1 MKTRLIT
8 VLISLSA
15 ISMALLRA
23 ADNFQIISSRDGIS
37 NNAILTLCQDDKGYI
52 WMGTC
57 DGLNRWDGNEM
68 RIYPYDWEG
77 AEDLSGRFIGKIV
90 KTTDGLFV
98 INNNHGVDIFDPVSL
113 KVLKH
118 PEITFS
124 RKIAAGDRRR
134 IVLAGRD
141 SIHVYNP
148 DKDRFIAVPA
158 PDGYDL
164 SSVHDINVTADGS
177 LCVFDIVQGIV
188 TYGIDITGE
197 KPLLSLRHI
206 RKNESS
212 PLAKSFNNGDKAFLF
227 YRDGTLYEYN
237 TGTGK
242 MTYIFNLADEIHYRG
257 WPSGIVRAG
266 EDIIITYPTTGA
278 LRLRHET
285 LIPGHYVKEV
295 LDINCG
301 VFMAVKD
308 NRQDIVWFA
317 TDGKGLIKMFDSPY
331 ELKDYRIDKFKADI
345 RMPVRS
351 LYFKDGH
358 LWFGT
363 KGDGLTDI
371 CNRGAPQ
378 TGDDVTTRRFTVSD
392 SDLAENS
399 VYAIASSSR
408 PLLWIGNNSATINY
422 YSFRDKRLHSI
433 YTGDILNSVHG
444 IYESSPD
451 SLWISTTGKGVFLA
465 TVEGGDFP
473 HFGKIREID
482 LGEQFRS
489 DPMFFAMHPQDKD
502 VIWFG
507 HKGQG
512 AASYNVRTGKA
523 RTFDLS
529 VLGKLT
535 YNDVY
540 AITTDDNGNVWFGTG
555 EGVIRMWDSGMEMIE
570 GTRGAIHAIANDGKG
585 GIWASGNSGLF
596 RISAKEGTVKNYG
609 YSSGLETVEFSDG
622 AMYVDDEGSIWFG
635 GIDGIV
641 RISGDKEIAPSS
653 FHPEL
658 EFREM
663 EIDGVLTP
671 ICNLEKDGTVVL
683 RHDQMLT
690 RLIFGA
696 IDYINGQD
704 YVFRWRIRELQG
716 QWRENDNALEFTR
729 LRPGTYTVDVCYNDK
744 ATGYSSGISTLTIK
758 IRAPWYSSV
767 LAKICYTLIFLI
779 GAILLTRH
787 FFIRHKKRKEMRQKE
802 MKEEFRKKQQDS
814 IINVLSDI
822 AEEFSVPIT
831 LIYGNCRLI
840 MEKDKMKKHFPTEI
854 NSILQNAIRLKNLS
868 SLIDGIGSKSESV
881 MELLNVSELT
891 DAIVSPFRQEAGK
904 NGCTLTVDIPQSVIW
919 AIDKKAWSIATNLIA
934 GFLVQNTDPHG
945 NLSMSLHTENDSLEL
960 ILSSDSFAIDK
971 DVIDCALSRDGI
983 TRWEEKSFAG
993 LHINRFSISI
1003 LNELLSRFNASVTA
1017 ESPEENT
1024 IVFIIKVA
1032 RNTVS
1037 ETSGDSRPL
1046 EFVEEGIRFPESE
1059 SSGKEKIF
1067 DTSKNT
1073 LMVIN
1078 GGDAVSRFIV
1088 NALADTYNI
1097 SAPESAAKAMEMLDK
1112 NHPDLIICGS
1122 GDIESSS
1129 LLRNIKENNV
1139 TNHIPVILIVSGH
1152 RQNILKEVL
1161 NLADA
1166 CLPIPFEIETLR
1178 TTISQLISRNKV
1190 LKAYYMSPMSNYKM
1204 SEGKMLHNEDKE
1216 FVDKIYNLIYQ
1227 NVSNPDLSP
1236 KFIADE
1242 MGLSLRNLYRR
1253 TETLMDTKISA
1264 LIKDYRLSVAANLLT
1279 TDKMPVDEV
1288 IYKTGFVNRGTFF
1301 RLFSEK
1307 YGMTPKKYMTRPR
1320 NDQEDGGPGTG
1331 Q

>member
-1 MKTRLIT
+1 MRLIPA
-8 VLISLSA
+8 LISLMA
-15 ISMALLRA
+15 ISGTWLRA
-23 ADNFQIISSRDGIS
+23 ADNIQIISSRDGIS

-77 AEDLSGRFIGKIV
+77 AEDLSGRFIGKIL
-90 KTTDGLFV
+90 KTADGLFV
-98 INNNHGVDIFDPVSL
+98 INNNHGVDIFDPLSL
-113 KVLKH
+113 KVKKH
-118 PEITFS
+118 PEITFR
-124 RKIAAGDRRR
+124 RKIAAGDSRQ
-134 IVLAGRD
+134 IIIAGRD
-141 SIHVYNP
+141 SILVYNP
-148 DKDRFIAVPA
+148 EQDLFLPAPVPA
-158 PDGYDL
+158 IYNFAT
-164 SSVHDINVTADGS
+164 VHDINVAGDGS
-177 LCVFDIVQGIV
+177 LCVFDIEKGIM
-188 TYGIDITGE
+188 TFAIEFTDG
-197 KPLLSLRHI
+197 KPQLRLESI
-206 RKNESS
+206 RENDGVL
-212 PLAKSFNNGDKAFLF
+212 LAKSFNNGEKTFLF
-227 YRDGTLYEYN
+227 YRDGTLYEYCA
-237 TGTGK
+237 GTDDL
-242 MTYIFNLADEIHYRG
+242 TYIFDLREEINYRG

-266 EDIIITYPTTGA
+266 DDIIVSYPTTGA
-278 LRLRHET
+278 LRLNHVKSV
-285 LIPGHYVKEV
+285 PGHYVKEE

-301 VFMAVKD
+301 VFTAIRD
-308 NRQDIVWFA
+308 NKQDIVWFG

-331 ELKDYRIDKFKADI
+331 ELKDYRIDSFKEKI

-351 LYFKDGH
+351 LYFRDNH

-363 KGDGLTDI
+363 KGDGLIDI
-371 CNRGAPQ
+371 SNMGKA
-378 TGDDVTTRRFTVSD
+378 TSGDDVTIRRFTVSD

-408 PLLWIGNNSATINY
+408 PLLWIGNNSSTINY
-422 YSFRDKRLHSI
+422 YSFRDNRIHSI
-433 YTGDILNSVHG
+433 STKGILDSVHG

-451 SLWISTTGKGVFLA
+451 SLWISTTGRGVFLA
-465 TVEGGDFP
+465 IVEGGDYPRFRE
-473 HFGKIREID
+473 IREIN
-482 LGEQFRS
+482 LGEQFKS

-502 VIWFG
+502 AIWFG

-512 AASYNVRTGKA
+512 AACYDIRTGKS

-529 VLGKLT
+529 ALGKLT

-540 AITTDDNGNVWFGTG
+540 AITSDENGNIWFGTG
-555 EGVIRMWDSGMEMIE
+555 EGVIRMWESEMELIE
-570 GTRGAIHAIANDGKG
+570 GTRGAIHAIANDGEG

-622 AMYVDDEGSIWFG
+622 AMFVDDDGSIWFG

-641 RISGDKEIAPSS
+641 RISLETDTSISS
-653 FHPEL
+653 YHPVL

-663 EIDGVLTP
+663 DIDGVLTP
-671 ICNLEKDGTVVL
+671 ICNLEKDGTVSL

-690 RLIFGA
+690 RLFFGA

-704 YVFRWRIRELQG
+704 YVFRWRIREMQDY
-716 QWRENDNALEFTR
+716 WRESGNSIEFTR
-729 LRPGTYTVDVCYNDK
+729 LHPGSYKVDVCYIDK
-744 ATGYSSGISTLTIK
+744 ATGYTSGISTITIRV
-758 IRAPWYSSV
+758 RAPWYSST
-767 LAKICYTLIFLI
+767 LAKTGYILLVLL
-779 GAILLTRH
+779 GAVLLTRH
-787 FFIRHKKRKEMRQKE
+787 LFIRHRKRKERRQE
-802 MKEEFRKKQQDS
+802 AMKEEFRKRQQDS

-840 MEKDKMKKHFPTEI
+840 MEKDRMKKHFPAEI

-868 SLIDGIGSKSESV
+868 SLIDGIGSKNDSA

-891 DAIVSPFRQEAGK
+891 DAIVSPFRHEAER
-904 NGCTLTVDIPQSVIW
+904 NGCTLTVDIPQSLIW
-919 AIDKKAWSIATNLIA
+919 AIDKKSWSIATNLIA
-934 GFLVQNTDPHG
+934 GFLVQNTGPHG
-945 NLSMSLHTENDSLEL
+945 KLSMSLNTDNDNLEL
-960 ILSSDSFAIDK
+960 ILSSDSFSIGK
-971 DVIDCALSRDGI
+971 NVIDSALKKDGI
-983 TRWEEKSFAG
+983 ARWEEKTFEG
-993 LHINRFSISI
+993 LHINRFSIPI

-1017 ESPEENT
+1017 ESPEEHS

-1032 RNTVS
+1032 KNAVS
-1037 ETSGDSRPL
+1037 ETAEDSRPL
-1046 EFVEEGIRFPESE
+1046 EFVEEEIRFPESE
-1059 SSGKEKIF
+1059 SAREQKIF

-1073 LMVIN
+1073 LMVLN
-1078 GGDAVSRFIV
+1078 SGDSVSRFIA
-1088 NALADTYNI
+1088 NALADTYSI
-1097 SAPESAAKAMEMLDK
+1097 SFPESSGKALEMLEK

-1122 GDIESSS
+1122 GDP
-1129 LLRNIKENNV
+1129 LLQKVKGNNV
-1139 TNHIPVILIVSGH
+1139 TNHIPVILIVFGQ
-1152 RQNILKEVL
+1152 RQNVRKEDL
-1161 NLADA
+1161 TLADA

-1216 FVDKIYNLIYQ
+1216 FVDKIYNIIYQ

-1307 YGMTPKKYMTRPR
+1307 YGMTPKKYMNRPR
-1320 NDQEDGGPGTG
+1320 NDQEDGGPGTV